1 MKIKVKRE
9 VEIDIKSVIIDIPVR
24 YGEEDIPNDFLLREG
39 DRWKATIDIETGQ
52 IHDWPQGK
60 TGSFDMKVC
69 DEGTYTLIDQEGNEV
84 AKIDEDYVPNGLV
97 PGSYGDYVE
106 LNINEYGIVTNWPA
120 HPSFDE
126 FDDSDD

>member
-9 VEIDIKSVIIDIPVR
+9 VEKDIKSVIIDIPVR
-24 YGEEDIPNDFLLREG
+24 YGEEDIPNDFPHREG
-39 DRWKATIDIETGQ
+39 DRWKATIDVETGQ
-52 IHDWPQGK
+52 IQDWPQGK
-60 TGSFDMKVC
+60 TGSFDMKVY

-106 LNINEYGIVTNWPA
+106 MEINKDGIVTNWPT
-120 HPSFDE
+120 HPSFHE
-126 FDDSDD
+126 FDDSND